1 MQNIA
6 LSAQTAGHRWL
17 RAIPAAAALVYPV
30 LLSAIFRSA
39 GWTSSASGWSRLAGI
54 GALAISLLL
63 AFAVPALA
71 ITVAAKLGR
80 LEPHT
85 RADVHAR
92 GIAHLAFASPAMFTF
107 LGVIV
112 YLDGYPNGDYIVWAA
127 FWIAITIWVWRG
139 TAGAASSS
147 HAVQLPTWLRTIHG
161 IGAALLIIGFI
172 LLHLFNH
179 LSGFWS
185 AETHVAVMHALR
197 RWYRSDVVEPL
208 VVALMLFMVVTGAIL
223 LRAKLTRA
231 AGWFETLQT
240 ITGMYLAIYVVG
252 HMNSVFMYARLHEGI
267 DTDFWFASS
276 GKAGLLGDPWSV
288 RLLPHYAVGVW
299 AVITHAGCGL
309 RTILLAHGV
318 AQRTADRVAGWISVA
333 GAVAAVPMI
342 LALVRIHLA

>member
-1 MQNIA
+1 MQNVA
-6 LSAQTAGHRWL
+6 LSARTAGHRWL
-17 RAIPAAAALVYPV
+17 RATPAVAALLYPA
-30 LLSAIFRSA
+30 LLSATFRSA
-39 GWTSSASGWSRLAGI
+39 RWLSSASGWDRLAGI
-54 GALAISLLL
+54 AALAISLLL
-63 AFAVPALA
+63 GFAVPALA
-71 ITVAAKLGR
+71 FTVAAKLGR
-80 LEPHT
+80 LEPRT
-85 RADVHAR
+85 GEDVRAR

-107 LGVIV
+107 LGVVV

-127 FWIAITIWVWRG
+127 FWIAITVWLWRG

-147 HAVQLPTWLRTIHG
+147 HAMLLPTWLRPIHG
-161 IGAALLIIGFI
+161 VGAALLITGFI

-185 AETHVAVMHALR
+185 AETHIAVMHALR
-197 RWYRSDVVEPL
+197 RWYRSGFVEPL
-208 VVALMLFMVVTGAIL
+208 VVVLMLFMVITGAIL

-240 ITGMYLAIYVVG
+240 MTGMYLAIYIVG

-276 GKAGLLGDPWSV
+276 GKAGLFGDPWSV

-318 AQRTADRVAGWISVA
+318 GQRRADRVAGWISVA
-333 GAVAAVPMI
+333 GAAVAVPMI